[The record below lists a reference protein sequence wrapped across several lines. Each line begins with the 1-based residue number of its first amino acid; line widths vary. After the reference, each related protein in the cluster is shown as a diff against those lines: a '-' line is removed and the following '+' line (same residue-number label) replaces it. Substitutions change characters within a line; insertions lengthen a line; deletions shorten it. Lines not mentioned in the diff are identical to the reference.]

1 MEKIIIDGRE
11 FCDKFDYCTLGCPIW
26 DGKRDWDVNGC
37 CPISSSDNYNVE
49 ISFVKKKK
57 TNEENKTENEQYPQ
71 DQENDEFRFFD
82 WDWLIRL
89 AEGLTRG
96 ALKHPGATWK
106 QIPAEEHACRA
117 VRHLVKWLKGDRSE
131 PHLIN
136 AGMRVMM
143 AFVTSRERGEE

>member
-1 MEKIIIDGRE
+1 MQEKIIIDGKS
-11 FCDKFDYCTLGCPIW
+11 FCDRYEMCENGCPLWNDTCFCQIANI
-26 DGKRDWDVNGC
+26 DQ
-37 CPISSSDNYNVE
+37 SEVE
-49 ISFVKKKK
+49 ITITKKE
-57 TNEENKTENEQYPQ
+57 TENPKEKTESDNEQYPQ

-82 WDWLIRL
+82 WDWLIKL
-89 AEGLTRG
+89 AEGLTAG
-96 ALKHPGATWK
+96 NVKHPGATWK